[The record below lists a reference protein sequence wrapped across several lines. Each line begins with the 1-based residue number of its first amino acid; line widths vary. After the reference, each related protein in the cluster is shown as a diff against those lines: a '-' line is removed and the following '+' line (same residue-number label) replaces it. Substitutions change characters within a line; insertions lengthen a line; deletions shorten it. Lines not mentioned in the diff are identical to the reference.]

1 MQNDSSSIKTA
12 FAVPTQLKLKKALP
26 ERLRSLGLDE
36 TWLQQQIANDTS
48 LLGLGELEVIK
59 KEKIQP
65 AGGRIDFVLAEPDG
79 ETRYEVEVMLGAV
92 DESHIIRTIEYWD
105 IERQRYP
112 MLEHRA
118 VIVAEVIT
126 ARFFNVIRLL
136 NRAVPIIAIQ
146 LSAFRFADEIVPLF
160 TRVLDT
166 YEFSAEPEEEDS
178 AEQVDRAYWEKK
190 TKPESLAFVDA
201 IKKLTPTDKGDVR
214 ITYNKHHIALG
225 TSGYNFCWFYPRK
238 TIAHSHMNLKV
249 GADNRPEI
257 IKKLEDV
264 GIEAEDHK
272 SDSVRIHLTS
282 KEIQENQAVI
292 SDALRVAEEFSHK

>member
-112 MLEHRA
+112 ML
-118 VIVAEVIT
+118 
-126 ARFFNVIRLL
+126 
-136 NRAVPIIAIQ
+136 
-146 LSAFRFADEIVPLF
+146 
-160 TRVLDT
+160 
-166 YEFSAEPEEEDS
+166 
-178 AEQVDRAYWEKK
+178 
-190 TKPESLAFVDA
+190 
-201 IKKLTPTDKGDVR
+201 
-214 ITYNKHHIALG
+214 
-225 TSGYNFCWFYPRK
+225 
-238 TIAHSHMNLKV
+238 
-249 GADNRPEI
+249 
-257 IKKLEDV
+257 
-264 GIEAEDHK
+264 
-272 SDSVRIHLTS
+272 
-282 KEIQENQAVI
+282 
-292 SDALRVAEEFSHK
+292 

>member
-166 YEFSAEPEEEDS
+166 YEFGAEPEEEDS

-201 IKKLTPTDKGDVR
+201 IKKLTPTDKGDAR